1 MRVYPRDMSAAD
13 GPATPDALIRPIAA
27 ELDAIAA
34 ASIVLRD
41 ALAALPGLMNDWTVG
56 APDEEQSLVVDVL
69 AGADAVAELWRRLA
83 VRPACF
89 VLPDAVALG
98 ELSELSGIDLSRT
111 RIIVGPTG
119 GDETRLA
126 LEQASRLG
134 VELRTLS
141 DAPSWF
147 ATDGDHCGYPSAW
160 EAERPARLLVLHD
173 PVAAGGFRLLFDE
186 LWRRASPL
194 DARTPQWEPVLRLL
208 ELGRSEARIAAAL
221 HLSERTVR
229 RRIHDA
235 TASLG
240 ARNRFT
246 LGLAWAEATHD
257 SGR

>member
-1 MRVYPRDMSAAD
+1 MRAAER
-13 GPATPDALIRPIAA
+13 PATPDALIRPITA
-27 ELDAIAA
+27 ELDTIAA
-34 ASIVLRD
+34 DATALRD

-69 AGADAVAELWRRLA
+69 AGPDAVAEVWRRLA

-89 VLPDAVALG
+89 VLPDAGALG
-98 ELSELSGIDLSRT
+98 ELAELPGIDLSGT
-111 RIIVGPTG
+111 RIIVGRTG

-126 LEQASRLG
+126 LEQAARLG
-134 VELRTLS
+134 VELRALS
-141 DAPSWF
+141 DSPSWF
-147 ATDGDHCGYPSAW
+147 ATDGDRCGYPSAW
-160 EAERPARLLVLHD
+160 ETERPAQLLVLHD

-194 DARTPQWEPVLRLL
+194 DARTPEWESVLRLL
-208 ELGRSEARIAAAL
+208 ELGRSETQIAAAL

-235 TASLG
+235 AAFLG

-246 LGLAWAEATHD
+246 LGLAWAEAATRNG
-257 SGR
+257 GR